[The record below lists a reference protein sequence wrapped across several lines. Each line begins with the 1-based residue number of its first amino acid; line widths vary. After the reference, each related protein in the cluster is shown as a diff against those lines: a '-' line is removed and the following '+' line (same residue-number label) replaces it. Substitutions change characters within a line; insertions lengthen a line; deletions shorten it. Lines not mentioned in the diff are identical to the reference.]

1 MNQKTF
7 NNSLLISIQI
17 WFILIQFS
25 NNCIINWII
34 IVIPLI
40 FLTIINTIQWI
51 INKIIDY
58 VNDKY
63 NKT

>member
-7 NNSLLISIQI
+7 TNSLLIGIQM

-25 NNCIINWII
+25 NNCTINWLIITIPIIFLAIINI
-34 IVIPLI
+34 
-40 FLTIINTIQWI
+40 IQWI
-51 INKIIDY
+51 INKIINY

-63 NKT
+63 NDT

>member
-7 NNSLLISIQI
+7 TNSLLIGIQM

-25 NNCIINWII
+25 NNCTINWII
-34 IVIPLI
+34 IAIPTI
-40 FLTIINTIQWI
+40 FLTIINVIQWV
-51 INKIIDY
+51 INKIINY

>member
-7 NNSLLISIQI
+7 TNSLLIGIQI

-25 NNCIINWII
+25 NNCTINWII
-34 IVIPLI
+34 IVIPTI
-40 FLTIINTIQWI
+40 FLAIINVIQWV
-51 INKIIDY
+51 INTIIDY

>member
-7 NNSLLISIQI
+7 TNSLLIGIQM

-25 NNCIINWII
+25 NNCTINWII
-34 IVIPLI
+34 VTIPTI
-40 FLTIINTIQWI
+40 FLTIINIIQWI
-51 INKIIDY
+51 INTIIDY

-63 NKT
+63 NDT